1 MANRVINKEIE
12 QVAIDLLKH
21 HPRNANHGDVDAIKK
36 SLAVNGWYGSVV
48 VNTATK
54 HILAGNHRVMAAKAL
69 GWETV
74 PVQWVDVTPEEEL
87 RILVVDNRTT
97 RIGQDDTTKITDI
110 LAELANTPIG
120 LDGTGYSA
128 VDLDALID
136 SLTGTGEPEELLTD
150 PDEVPEVVETRCQPG
165 DLWILGSH
173 RLLCG
178 DSTKPDDVERLM
190 DGATAGLIH
199 ADPPYGMGKEKDG
212 VENDNLYVD
221 KLDRFQ
227 MDWFRAFRRVLSD
240 NGSVYIWGNA
250 EDLWR
255 LWFVGGLKDVER
267 LTFRNEVVWQKN
279 SAQGRMSEKHRQYPT
294 GSERCLFFMIGEQG
308 FSNNADNYWEG
319 FEPIRQYLC
328 TEWDKVSPKKDW
340 DKHLGNFM
348 GKHYF
353 TKSQWCLPTEAEYK
367 KLQGLSANAFNGEYG
382 AFKREYDEL
391 KREFNATRAYFD
403 NTHDNMTDVWEY
415 PKVSGD
421 ERLGHATPKP
431 VAMIERCI
439 KSSSEVDGI
448 VIEPFL
454 GSGTTLIA
462 AEKTNRKCYGME
474 ISPKYCDVI
483 IQRWENATGK
493 KAVLDGT
500 TNQV

>member
-1 MANRVINKEIE
+1 MANRVINKQIE

-21 HPRNANHGDVDAIKK
+21 HPRNANHGDVEAIKK

-48 VNTATK
+48 ANLTTK

-178 DSTKPDDVERLM
+178 DSTKVDDVERLM
-190 DGATAGLIH
+190 GGAKADMMFT
-199 ADPPYGMGKEKDG
+199 DPPYGVNYEGGHFHSGDVNIKRKREKL
-212 VENDNLYVD
+212 NDDDSTVIYSDFLPVALAYVD
-221 KLDRFQ
+221 GPCY
-227 MDWFRAFRRVLSD
+227 MWFAGSKARDVYNAVHD
-240 NGSVYIWGNA
+240 NGCEVHALIIWHKTNA
-250 EDLWR
+250 
-255 LWFVGGLKDVER
+255 
-267 LTFRNEVVWQKN
+267 TYAAMN
-279 SAQGRMSEKHRQYPT
+279 AQYKQRHEPCLYFKPK
-294 GSERCLFFMIGEQG
+294 GSTLRWCGE
-308 FSNNADNYWEG
+308 
-319 FEPIRQYLC
+319 
-328 TEWDKVSPKKDW
+328 T
-340 DKHLGNFM
+340 
-348 GKHYF
+348 
-353 TKSQWCLPTEAEYK
+353 TEATVWN
-367 KLQGLSANAFNGEYG
+367 QDRDGIN
-382 AFKREYDEL
+382 
-391 KREFNATRAYFD
+391 EFHPTQ
-403 NTHDNMTDVWEY
+403 
-415 PKVSGD
+415 
-421 ERLGHATPKP
+421 KP
-431 VAMIERCI
+431 VALALKAIGNHDAKTVLEM
-439 KSSSEVDGI
+439 
-448 VIEPFL
+448 FT
-454 GSGTTLIA
+454 GSGSTLLA
-462 AEKTNRKCYGME
+462 AEQLGRKCYGME

-493 KAVLDGT
+493 KAVLDEG
-500 TNQV
+500 

>member
-1 MANRVINKEIE
+1 MSRVINLQIE

-21 HPRNANHGDVDAIKK
+21 HPRNANHGDVEAIKK

-48 VNTATK
+48 ANLSTK

-128 VDLDALID
+128 GDLDALID

-178 DSTKPDDVERLM
+178 DSTKVDDVDRLM
-190 DGATAGLIH
+190 DGAIPFLMVT
-199 ADPPYGMGKEKDG
+199 DPPYGVEYDPNWRNEMDRQNGKPYGERAVG
-212 VENDNLYVD
+212 LVTNDDKADWTETWKLFPGDVAYVWHADSKSPTVASNLQAAGFELRNLIVWAKSNFSISRGHYHHKHEPCWYVYRHGKTSKFIGDRSQTTLWQID
-221 KLDRFQ
+221 KPIKSETGHSTQKPLECMAIPQRNHD
-227 MDWFRAFRRVLSD
+227 SD
-240 NGSVYIWGNA
+240 SVY
-250 EDLWR
+250 D
-255 LWFVGGLKDVER
+255 
-267 LTFRNEVVWQKN
+267 
-279 SAQGRMSEKHRQYPT
+279 
-294 GSERCLFFMIGEQG
+294 
-308 FSNNADNYWEG
+308 
-319 FEPIRQYLC
+319 
-328 TEWDKVSPKKDW
+328 
-340 DKHLGNFM
+340 
-348 GKHYF
+348 
-353 TKSQWCLPTEAEYK
+353 
-367 KLQGLSANAFNGEYG
+367 
-382 AFKREYDEL
+382 
-391 KREFNATRAYFD
+391 
-403 NTHDNMTDVWEY
+403 
-415 PKVSGD
+415 
-421 ERLGHATPKP
+421 
-431 VAMIERCI
+431 
-439 KSSSEVDGI
+439 
-448 VIEPFL
+448 PFL

-462 AEKTNRKCYGME
+462 AEQLGRKCYGME

>member
-1 MANRVINKEIE
+1 MSRVINKEIE

-21 HPRNANHGDVDAIKK
+21 HPRNANHGDVEAIKK

-48 VNTATK
+48 ANLTTK

-165 DLWILGSH
+165 DLWILGNH

-178 DSTKPDDVERLM
+178 DSTKVDDVERLM
-190 DGATAGLIH
+190 NGATAGLIH

-212 VENDNLYVD
+212 VENDNLYAD

-227 MDWFRAFRRVLSD
+227 IDWFRAFRRVLSD

-279 SAQGRMSEKHRQYPT
+279 QAQGRMSDKYRQYPM

-308 FSNNADNYWEG
+308 FNNNSDNYWEG
-319 FEPIRQYLC
+319 WEPIRKYLAD
-328 TEWDKVSPKKDW
+328 EWDNFSPKKDW

-353 TKSQWCLPTEAEYK
+353 TKSQWSLPTEAEYK
-367 KLQGLSANAFNGEYG
+367 KLQALGVDVY
-382 AFKREYDEL
+382 KREYDEL
-391 KREFNATRAYFD
+391 KREFYSTRAYFD
-403 NTHDNMTDVWEY
+403 NTHDNMTDVWDY
-415 PKVSGD
+415 PRVMGD

-439 KSSSEVDGI
+439 KSSSEADGI

>member
-1 MANRVINKEIE
+1 MASRVINKGIE
-12 QVAIDLLKH
+12 QVSIDLLKH

-165 DLWILGSH
+165 DLWILGNH

-178 DSTKPDDVERLM
+178 DSTKVDDVERLM
-190 DGATAGLIH
+190 GGAKADMMFT
-199 ADPPYGMGKEKDG
+199 DPPYGVDYSGGIQFTKDG
-212 VENDNLYVD
+212 NTKTNNREKLENDNSTAIYSDFLPVALAYVD
-221 KLDRFQ
+221 GPCY
-227 MDWFRAFRRVLSD
+227 MWFAGSKARDVYNAVHD
-240 NGSVYIWGNA
+240 NGCEVHALIIWHKTNA
-250 EDLWR
+250 
-255 LWFVGGLKDVER
+255 
-267 LTFRNEVVWQKN
+267 TYAAMN
-279 SAQGRMSEKHRQYPT
+279 AQYKQRHEPCLYFKPK
-294 GSERCLFFMIGEQG
+294 GSTLRWCGE
-308 FSNNADNYWEG
+308 
-319 FEPIRQYLC
+319 
-328 TEWDKVSPKKDW
+328 T
-340 DKHLGNFM
+340 
-348 GKHYF
+348 
-353 TKSQWCLPTEAEYK
+353 TEATVWN
-367 KLQGLSANAFNGEYG
+367 QDRDGIN
-382 AFKREYDEL
+382 
-391 KREFNATRAYFD
+391 EFHPTQ
-403 NTHDNMTDVWEY
+403 
-415 PKVSGD
+415 
-421 ERLGHATPKP
+421 KP
-431 VAMIERCI
+431 VALALKAIGNHDAKTVLEM
-439 KSSSEVDGI
+439 
-448 VIEPFL
+448 FT
-454 GSGTTLIA
+454 GSGSTLLA
-462 AEKTNRKCYGME
+462 AEQLGRKCYGME

-493 KAVLDGT
+493 KAVLDGR
-500 TNQV
+500 

>member
-1 MANRVINKEIE
+1 MSRVINKEIE

-21 HPRNANHGDVDAIKK
+21 HPRNANNGDVEAIKK

-48 VNTATK
+48 VNTSTK

-128 VDLDALID
+128 GALDALID

-178 DSTKPDDVERLM
+178 DSTKVDDVERLM
-190 DGATAGLIH
+190 CGAKADMMFT
-199 ADPPYGMGKEKDG
+199 DPPYGVDYSGGIQFTKDG
-212 VENDNLYVD
+212 QSVKNNREKLENDNSTAIYSDFLPVALAYVD
-221 KLDRFQ
+221 GPCY
-227 MDWFRAFRRVLSD
+227 MWFADSKGLEVYNAIHN
-240 NGSVYIWGNA
+240 NGCEIHALIIWN
-250 EDLWR
+250 
-255 LWFVGGLKDVER
+255 K
-267 LTFRNEVVWQKN
+267 T
-279 SAQGRMSEKHRQYPT
+279 
-294 GSERCLFFMIGEQG
+294 
-308 FSNNADNYWEG
+308 
-319 FEPIRQYLC
+319 
-328 TEWDKVSPKKDW
+328 
-340 DKHLGNFM
+340 
-348 GKHYF
+348 
-353 TKSQWCLPTEAEYK
+353 
-367 KLQGLSANAFNGEYG
+367 
-382 AFKREYDEL
+382 
-391 KREFNATRAYFD
+391 NATYAAMNAQYKERKEPCLYFKPKGS
-403 NTHDNMTDVWEY
+403 TLRWCGSTTESTVWDQARDGINEFH
-415 PKVSGD
+415 P
-421 ERLGHATPKP
+421 TQKP
-431 VAMIERCI
+431 VALALKAIGNHDAKTVLEM
-439 KSSSEVDGI
+439 
-448 VIEPFL
+448 FT
-454 GSGTTLIA
+454 GSGSTLLA
-462 AEKTNRKCYGME
+462 AEQLGRKCYGME

>member
-1 MANRVINKEIE
+1 MSRVINLQIE

-21 HPRNANHGDVDAIKK
+21 HPRNANHGDVEAIKK

-165 DLWILGSH
+165 DLWILGNH

-178 DSTKPDDVERLM
+178 DSTKVDDVERLM
-190 DGATAGLIH
+190 GGVKAAMVFT
-199 ADPPYGMGKEKDG
+199 DPPYNISFSGTMSSTTRNGKLIAYATTNAKHDAIHNDSKSNNEFQSFILDVLNTINIFCNGAYYISFSSGNLHELLIPVTESIGYKSIIIWVKNQSPMGGGAYRRRYEPIIYGNNSNTFYGTPYSEDDVWFFDRTNKNDLHPTMKPVELVKNAINHGSTTKDI
-212 VENDNLYVD
+212 V
-221 KLDRFQ
+221 LD
-227 MDWFRAFRRVLSD
+227 
-240 NGSVYIWGNA
+240 
-250 EDLWR
+250 
-255 LWFVGGLKDVER
+255 
-267 LTFRNEVVWQKN
+267 
-279 SAQGRMSEKHRQYPT
+279 
-294 GSERCLFFMIGEQG
+294 FFM
-308 FSNNADNYWEG
+308 
-319 FEPIRQYLC
+319 
-328 TEWDKVSPKKDW
+328 
-340 DKHLGNFM
+340 
-348 GKHYF
+348 
-353 TKSQWCLPTEAEYK
+353 
-367 KLQGLSANAFNGEYG
+367 
-382 AFKREYDEL
+382 
-391 KREFNATRAYFD
+391 
-403 NTHDNMTDVWEY
+403 
-415 PKVSGD
+415 
-421 ERLGHATPKP
+421 
-431 VAMIERCI
+431 
-439 KSSSEVDGI
+439 
-448 VIEPFL
+448 
-454 GSGTTLIA
+454 GSGTTIIA
-462 AEKTNRKCYGME
+462 CEETGRCGYGLE
-474 ISPKYCDVI
+474 LDPHYCDVI

>member
-1 MANRVINKEIE
+1 LANRIINKEIE

-165 DLWILGSH
+165 DLWILGNH

-178 DSTKPDDVERLM
+178 DSTKVDDVERLM
-190 DGATAGLIH
+190 DGATASLIH

-212 VENDNLYVD
+212 VENDNLYAD

-255 LWFVGGLKDVER
+255 LWFVGGLKDIER

-279 SAQGRMSEKHRQYPT
+279 QAQGRMSDKHRQYPT

-308 FSNNADNYWEG
+308 FNNNADNYWEG
-319 FEPIRQYLC
+319 WEPIRKYLAD
-328 TEWDKVSPKKDW
+328 ERDA
-340 DKHLGNFM
+340 LGWNNKIVANFFGFHPRM
-348 GKHYF
+348 ADHWF
-353 TKSQWCLPTEAEYK
+353 SQSQWSFITEEQYKRLQTEAK
-367 KLQGLSANAFNGEYG
+367 GNG
-382 AFKREYDEL
+382 FKREYDEL
-391 KREFNATRAYFD
+391 KREFYSTRAYFD

-415 PKVSGD
+415 PGVMGD

-439 KSSSEVDGI
+439 KSSSEADGI